1 VVWNAVGSA
10 LFAAN
15 TLVMVVVVS
24 RTSSVAAVGCFG
36 IALAVAQL
44 LYLVG
49 LFGVNLFQMTDYKR
63 QYAFADYAKARMLTC
78 LLMALACVPLVAW
91 GMAEPEKRLFTA
103 LLVAFFLTHAFGD
116 LYQSLLFRED
126 RLDLSGQ
133 ALAFRVGA
141 ALLAFVVVQA
151 LTASIGLALAAST
164 LASLLGI
171 LLWGARWAR
180 PYHRGLPGARPGAA
194 RALLKECLPLFVASF
209 LVLLVFNAPRYGID
223 YLMDDE
229 AQGYFSMIVLPAL
242 VINLISQFVFN
253 PALSSIA
260 RALRDADRRGF
271 HRLVAQKAAVVVAM
285 TALVALAMP
294 PLGIPLLTLLYAV
307 DLGGF
312 PLEASLLIVGGGL
325 FALNQL
331 LYSVLV
337 IMRRQKGILLAYSIG
352 AAAAAAMTV
361 LAIVGLGLTGACVA
375 FVLSQVP
382 VLVLFGIMVL
392 VGTRRLG
399 AEGAGDAEG
408 GARAS

>member
-1 VVWNAVGSA
+1 VLWNAVGSA

-24 RTSSVAAVGCFG
+24 RTSSVATVGCFG

-63 QYAFADYAKARMLTC
+63 QYAFADYAKARLFTC
-78 LLMALACVPLVAW
+78 LLMALACAPLVAW
-91 GMAEPEKRLFTA
+91 GAAESEKALFTA
-103 LLVAFFLTHAFGD
+103 LLTAFFVTHAFGD
-116 LYQSLLFRED
+116 LYQSLLFREY
-126 RLDLSGQ
+126 RLDLSGR
-133 ALAFRVGA
+133 ALAFRVGL
-141 ALLAFVVVQA
+141 ALLAFVVAEA
-151 LTASIGLALAAST
+151 LTASVGLALAAST

-171 LLWGARWAR
+171 WLWGARWAR
-180 PYHRGLPGARPGAA
+180 PFHRGGAARGDRTGAA

-223 YLMDDE
+223 YLMDDV

-260 RALRDADRRGF
+260 RALQDADRRGF
-271 HRLVAQKAAVVVAM
+271 YRLVAQKAAVVVVM
-285 TALVALAMP
+285 TAVVALAMP

-307 DLGGF
+307 DLGGLS
-312 PLEASLLIVGGGL
+312 LEASLLIVGGGL

-337 IMRRQKGILLAYSIG
+337 IMRRQRGILLAYSIG
-352 AAAAAAMTV
+352 AAAAAAITV
-361 LAIVGLGLTGACVA
+361 FSISGLGLMGACAA
-375 FVLSQVP
+375 FALSQVP
-382 VLVLFGIMVL
+382 VLILFGLMLL

-399 AEGAGDAEG
+399 AEGGV
-408 GARAS
+408 RAS